1 MDHSSVSPSSHQEG
15 ANDNIE
21 AVRDLLFGKR
31 TAEISGRL
39 EIAEHSLRDAMA
51 RMEERVNGK
60 IRILEGLL
68 SDQMAS
74 SEARIS
80 MVDNRLKVESDTR
93 VKQGGYFSRS
103 LEQFEASMN
112 EKINAQEDRVLRFE
126 SKIWNELHTRTK
138 KQTDELT
145 SLINELLNRIEA
157 ELTSLGSK
165 SADRMEIGDL
175 LIDMGLKIQTEKDF
189 HKAVPKRSVVEVQTE
204 LPG

>member
-1 MDHSSVSPSSHQEG
+1 MDHSPASPSSHQEG

-21 AVRDLLFGKR
+21 AVRDLLFGKK

-39 EIAEHSLRDAMA
+39 ELTEHSLRDAMA

-60 IRILEGLL
+60 IRVLEGLL
-68 SDQMAS
+68 SDQLAS

-80 MVDNRLKVESDTR
+80 SVDNRLKVESETR
-93 VKQGGYFSRS
+93 VKQGGYFSRN

-126 SKIWNELHTRTK
+126 SKIWNEMHTRNK

-145 SLINELLNRIEA
+145 SLINELLKQIEA
-157 ELTSLGSK
+157 ELTSMGSK

-175 LIDMGLKIQTEKDF
+175 LIDMGLKIQTDKDF
-189 HKAVPKRSVVEVQTE
+189 HKTPKRSLVEAQTE
-204 LPG
+204 LPA

>member
-1 MDHSSVSPSSHQEG
+1 MDHSPVSPSSYQEG

-21 AVRDLLFGKR
+21 AVRDLLFGKK

-39 EIAEHSLRDAMA
+39 ELTEHSLRDAIA
-51 RMEERVNGK
+51 RMEERINGK
-60 IRILEGLL
+60 IRVLEGLL
-68 SDQMAS
+68 SDQLAS

-80 MVDNRLKVESDTR
+80 SVDNRLKVESEAR
-93 VKQGGYFSRS
+93 VKQGGYFSRN

-157 ELTSLGSK
+157 ELTSLGRK
-165 SADRMEIGDL
+165 SADRKEIGDL
-175 LIDMGLKIQTEKDF
+175 LIDMGLKIQTDKDS
-189 HKAVPKRSVVEVQTE
+189 HKTPKRSVVEAQTE
-204 LPG
+204 LPA